1 MINIIKYN
9 FVICDIY
16 LIYMFSLKSIPP
28 LYFSFDH
35 TRIQLMV
42 ANHDSDSVLVFNFHE
57 DEVSV
62 NQQIQVNNPNS
73 VIEILKKWDLIT
85 RVRVRTCG
93 RWLRRP
99 LS

>member
-9 FVICDIY
+9 FVICIIY
-16 LIYMFSLKSIPP
+16 LIYMFSLKNIPP

-42 ANHDSDSVLVFNFHE
+42 ANHDSDWVLVFNFHE
-57 DEVSV
+57 DKVSV

-73 VIEILKKWDLIT
+73 VIEI
-85 RVRVRTCG
+85 
-93 RWLRRP
+93 
-99 LS
+99 